1 MFSVLTLN
9 LRFGLAD
16 DGANNWRYRKKGFQ
30 PFLEK
35 YRTDFIG
42 FQEANGFQIDFLH
55 NILTEYNTI
64 GKRSPSPSFWQNNVI
79 FYQKNWHCIHYEHF
93 FLSPTP
99 SVPSRYRKSIWPRQC
114 TIGIF
119 KTDHRRV
126 ICINTHLDFD
136 VSVQVKS
143 ANLILSRLSH
153 FPGDIP
159 VILMGDF
166 NTTPFSPCYNIF
178 TGHDKKATA
187 KEDYFKNA
195 FKKPFTGTHHEF
207 TGNTDGDHIDWILF
221 RGKITLKNS
230 RVIPDT
236 FKNIY
241 ISDHFPL
248 CAHFKFGAKS

>member
-16 DGANNWRYRKKGFQ
+16 DGPNNWRYRKKGFQ

-35 YRTDFIG
+35 YHTDFIG
-42 FQEANGFQIDFLH
+42 FQEANDFQIDFLD
-55 NILTEYNTI
+55 NLLTEYDYI
-64 GKRSPSPSFWQNNVI
+64 GKRSPSPAFWQNNVI
-79 FYQKNWHCIHYEHF
+79 FYQKKWHCIHYEHF

-114 TIGIF
+114 TIGMF
-119 KTDHRRV
+119 KTDRRQV

-143 ANLILSRLSH
+143 AHLILDRLSH
-153 FPGDIP
+153 LPDDVP

-166 NTTPFSPCYNIF
+166 NTGPFSPCYNIF
-178 TGHDKKATA
+178 MGHDDTSSVNAG
-187 KEDYFKNA
+187 DFKDA
-195 FKKPFTGTHHEF
+195 FKKPFTGTHHGF
-207 TGNTDGDHIDWILF
+207 TGNTEGDHIDWILF
-221 RGKITLKNS
+221 RGNITLRNS
-230 RVIPDT
+230 RVILDT

-241 ISDHFPL
+241 ISDHFSL
-248 CAHFKFGAKS
+248 RAEFSWND